1 MISYLR
7 KQDHKLA
14 GLIQSE
20 TKRQQWTLDLIPS
33 ENIVSPAALEALGSP
48 LGNKYSEGYPGKR
61 YYAGNKIIDEIELL
75 AQERA
80 RKVFRLGEQWH
91 VNVQTL
97 SGSPANMA
105 VYLALMQPGDTFLAM
120 GLPFGGHLTH
130 GDPVNFSGRI
140 FNPVHYAL
148 NKKGY
153 IDYAEVGNLARKHRP
168 KIIVAGVT
176 SYSRSIYFYKFSQL

>member
-1 MISYLR
+1 MVP
-7 KQDHKLA
+7 
-14 GLIQSE
+14 GTE
-20 TKRQQWTLDLIPS
+20 TTIPTIVKKVIITVS
-33 ENIVSPAALEALGSP
+33 LLIVSFNCLFDFIDQFRIDFS
-48 LGNKYSEGYPGKR
+48 
-61 YYAGNKIIDEIELL
+61 KIIDEIELL

-130 GDPVNFSGRI
+130 GDPVNFSGRL
-140 FNPVHYAL
+140 FKPVHYAL

-153 IDYAEVGNLARKHRP
+153 IVVVFFIKN
-168 KIIVAGVT
+168 IVC
-176 SYSRSIYFYKFSQL
+176 